1 MARPKIKDTTIT
13 IKLTS
18 KQKKEI
24 RNKATEKGQT
34 ITKYI
39 IEKALN

>member
-1 MARPKIKDTTIT
+1 MARPKIKDVQIH

-18 KQKKEI
+18 KQKEEI

>member
-18 KQKKEI
+18 KQKEEI
-24 RNKATEKGQT
+24 RNKATKKGQT
-34 ITKYI
+34 ITEFIVKNI
-39 IEKALN
+39 LK